1 MEQGR
6 DLKGTRKSYQAQVI
20 VLHKRMTKERVE
32 EKTRDARRSR
42 EDRDTSAMT
51 CMRNLVRRMEA
62 GQEVPTLR

>member
-42 EDRDTSAMT
+42 EDRGTSAMT
-51 CMRNLVRRMEA
+51 CMRNLVWHGRMEA
-62 GQEVPTLR
+62 GQD

>member
-20 VLHKRMTKERVE
+20 VLHKRMTKERAE

-42 EDRDTSAMT
+42 EDRDTLAMT
-51 CMRNLVRRMEA
+51 CMRNLVWHGRMEA
-62 GQEVPTLR
+62 GQD

>member
-51 CMRNLVRRMEA
+51 CMRNLVWHGRMEA
-62 GQEVPTLR
+62 GQD